1 MVDESGVGVGVG
13 GGVVVGGVGGGGWGR
28 DEFLGRKYTDIE
40 FLL

>member
-1 MVDESGVGVGVG
+1 VLPPLAARRSPS
-13 GGVVVGGVGGGGWGR
+13 